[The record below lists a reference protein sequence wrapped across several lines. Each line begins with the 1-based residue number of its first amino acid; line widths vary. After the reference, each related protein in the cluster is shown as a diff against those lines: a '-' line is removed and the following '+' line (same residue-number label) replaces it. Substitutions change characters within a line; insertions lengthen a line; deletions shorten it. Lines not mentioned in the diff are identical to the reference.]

1 VDSFRD
7 PGGEAELHMG
17 SEFLGTMRAGLHRK
31 VTEAI
36 NKLEPGPQPEETDTI
51 KRAEST
57 CGKEESGREETF
69 SGTFHTR
76 TATHRRVTAA
86 R

>member
-1 VDSFRD
+1 MDSFRD

-51 KRAEST
+51 KLS
-57 CGKEESGREETF
+57 
-69 SGTFHTR
+69 
-76 TATHRRVTAA
+76 
-86 R
+86 